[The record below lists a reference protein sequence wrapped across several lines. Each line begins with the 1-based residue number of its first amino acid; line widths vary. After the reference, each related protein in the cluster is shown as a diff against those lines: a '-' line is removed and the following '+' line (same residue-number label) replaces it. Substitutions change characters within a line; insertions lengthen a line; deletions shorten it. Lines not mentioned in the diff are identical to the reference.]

1 MTSERFS
8 NVVNIAFNIEVYYV
22 NLLKVEKCILVYWSI
37 RKQTLCT

>member
-22 NLLKVEKCILVYWSI
+22 NLLKVEMYFSVL
-37 RKQTLCT
+37 RH